1 MTRISLAAAG
11 LIAGIGLPG
20 YASAKPFTDYFK
32 PVPIVCPPTSNTWGD
47 KAVIPRDTC
56 NGLEDTSGTPT
67 VRPKWMYWDGKIL
80 RGADGKYHMF
90 ADRWPHANGMGD
102 WVNSETIHATS
113 TALLGPYVDQGYA
126 FNDGPDANKP
136 HKGHNV
142 TASELPDGTYC
153 LIVNEIVPFTIFTAT
168 SLDGPWKNRGH
179 AQFDS
184 NGVQISIPQPGD
196 QHLESNVS
204 FVVRHDGTF
213 EVIQRHGIIATSTTL
228 LGPYKIQKPTTT
240 YPAGQTP
247 PSNLATIFPNRP
259 KHLSTAAGAP
269 QNPES
274 VYVYAE
280 DPIIWYS
287 GGQYHVIYNYP
298 DDRIAYHLT
307 SVDGIHDWTDQGL
320 AFDPRDGQK
329 LFTNEDGSVSR
340 WYNVERPNVI
350 MENGHVAYF
359 TFAVSDVF
367 KMGISGSSNNNTKV
381 IVVPFDGVRFDQETG
396 IGGTDG
402 GMGGSGGSGGS
413 TGSGGSAGGGGSTGS
428 GGSTGGGGSGGSGG
442 SGGGGGTSSSGGR
455 SGTDGAAGG
464 SAGRD
469 AAALG
474 TGGSS
479 AGGTGGSGGASAPPP
494 GSGGASAPPSGT
506 GGAFGSGGST
516 GSTASGGRGGLGG
529 SAGAATTTAG
539 AGGAQT
545 GGSSAAGGSGG
556 NGGGAGGSARG
567 SGGSANTSGSSS
579 GCGCA
584 LAGAKAHRQ
593 GWCGFLLLLCALVIV
608 RRQTRAR

>member
-1 MTRISLAAAG
+1 MTRTSLAAAG
-11 LIAGIGLPG
+11 LMAGIELPG
-20 YASAKPFTDYFK
+20 YASARPFTDYFK

-47 KAVIPRDTC
+47 NAVIPRDTC

-80 RGADGKYHMF
+80 RGADGRYHMF

-126 FNDGPDANKP
+126 FNDGPDVNKP

-153 LIVNEIVPFTIFTAT
+153 LIVNEIVPFTVFTAT

-179 AQFDS
+179 AQFDT

-204 FVVRHDGTF
+204 FVVRHDGIF
-213 EVIQRHGIIATSTTL
+213 ELIQRHGIIATSATL
-228 LGPYKIQKPTTT
+228 MGPYKIQKPTTT

-269 QNPES
+269 QTPES

-287 GGQYHVIYNYP
+287 GGQYHVVYNYP

-329 LFTNEDGSVSR
+329 LFSNEDGSVTR

-396 IGGTDG
+396 VAGADGGT
-402 GMGGSGGSGGS
+402 GGSGGSGGS
-413 TGSGGSAGGGGSTGS
+413 TGSGGSGGGGGA
-428 GGSTGGGGSGGSGG
+428 TGGGG
-442 SGGGGGTSSSGGR
+442 TNSSGGR
-455 SGTDGAAGG
+455 SGNDGAAGG
-464 SAGRD
+464 GAGRD

-479 AGGTGGSGGASAPPP
+479 AGGAGGSSAPPP
-494 GSGGASAPPSGT
+494 GSGGTSAPPSGT
-506 GGAFGSGGST
+506 GGAFAGGGST

-529 SAGAATTTAG
+529 SAGAATATG
-539 AGGAQT
+539 GSGGAQT
-545 GGSSAAGGSGG
+545 GGSSATGGSGG
-556 NGGGAGGSARG
+556 NEGGAGGSARG
-567 SGGSANTSGSSS
+567 AGGSVAASGSSS
-579 GCGCA
+579 GCNCA
-584 LAGAKAHRQ
+584 LAGARAHQQR
-593 GWCGFLLLLCALVIV
+593 WCGCLLVLCALVIV
-608 RRQTRAR
+608 RRQTRARGAEGPEHGQENQY

>member
-1 MTRISLAAAG
+1 MTRISWFASG
-11 LIAGIGLPG
+11 LVASIGLPG
-20 YASAKPFTDYFK
+20 YASARPFTDYFK
-32 PVPIVCPPTSNTWGD
+32 PVPMVCPPTSNAWGD

-56 NGLEDTSGTPT
+56 NGLEDTTGTPT

-142 TASELPDGTYC
+142 TASDLPDGTYC
-153 LIVNEIVPFTIFTAT
+153 LIVNEIVPFTIFTAA

-179 AQFDS
+179 AQFDTS
-184 NGVQISIPQPGD
+184 GVQISIPQPGD

-204 FVVRHDGTF
+204 FVVRHDGGF
-213 EVIQRHGIIATSTTL
+213 EIIQRHGIIAISNTL
-228 LGPYKIQKPTTT
+228 LGPYKVQKPTTT

-287 GGQYHVIYNYP
+287 GGQYHVVYNYP

-329 LFTNEDGSVSR
+329 LFTNEDGSVTR

-381 IVVPFDGVRFDQETG
+381 IVVPFDGVKFDQETG

-402 GMGGSGGSGGS
+402 GIGGSGGGSGSGGGG
-413 TGSGGSAGGGGSTGS
+413 GSAGRDGSAGGGGGS
-428 GGSTGGGGSGGSGG
+428 SD
-442 SGGGGGTSSSGGR
+442 GR
-455 SGTDGAAGG
+455 PGTDGAAGG

-469 AAALG
+469 GAALAS
-474 TGGSS
+474 GGSS
-479 AGGTGGSGGASAPPP
+479 AGGAG
-494 GSGGASAPPSGT
+494 GSGGASAPPSGSGGASAPPSGS
-506 GGAFGSGGST
+506 GGAFGRGGSA

-529 SAGAATTTAG
+529 SAGATSAG
-539 AGGAQT
+539 SGGAQT
-545 GGSSAAGGSGG
+545 GGSLAAGGNG
-556 NGGGAGGSARG
+556 GGGAGGSARG
-567 SGGSANTSGSSS
+567 SGGSATTSDGAS

-584 LAGAKAHRQ
+584 LAGARAQ
-593 GWCGFLLLLCALVIV
+593 GRCGFLLVLCALVIV
-608 RRQTRAR
+608 RRQARARYPASTGRNHREH